1 MEQIEKN
8 IKIQKTIFLMFVI
21 SLVVTGGLVEFFL
34 LDAIGPLFAENAQ
47 AEFICQSIMILL
59 SLVIVYGSLRL
70 FKFESV
76 RTMIL
81 KNPEQDYFSLSSLR
95 ISLVSAVATLNIL
108 LYWGFCNA
116 SFFWLAAICALAY
129 PFVYPT
135 KERYYNETGTME
147 L

>member
-8 IKIQKTIFLMFVI
+8 IKIQKTIFWMFVV
-21 SLVVTGGLVEFFL
+21 SVVVTAALVEFFL

-59 SLVIVYGSLRL
+59 SLLIVYGSLRL
-70 FKFESV
+70 FKLERV
-76 RTMIL
+76 RRMIL

-95 ISLVSAVATLNIL
+95 ISLVSAMATLNIL
-108 LYWGFCNA
+108 FYWGFYNV

-129 PFVYPT
+129 PFIYPT
-135 KERYYNETGTME
+135 KERYFNETGMME